1 MPQLAWEL
9 TATATHMSQA
19 QVQSLPA
26 THAAPSPSFALGQP
40 TTQPTSKRHAKKSGR
55 LSPRAAPHRS
65 QPAAAACPP
74 DAASCPP
81 ASGDTK
87 PKRIC
92 CACPETRKPR
102 DECTMMYG
110 EEKCAAQIE
119 AHKAC
124 LRAEGFNV

>member
-1 MPQLAWEL
+1 MKIAAVTDWSRETAGAQPASRDARRTRALVRTR
-9 TATATHMSQA
+9 TAT
-19 QVQSLPA
+19 
-26 THAAPSPSFALGQP
+26 
-40 TTQPTSKRHAKKSGR
+40 TQLTSKRRAKNSAR
-55 LSPRAAPHRS
+55 ISPCAAPRRA
-65 QPAAAACPP
+65 QPAAAAACPP

-102 DECTMMYG
+102 DECTMMHG

>member
-1 MPQLAWEL
+1 M
-9 TATATHMSQA
+9 
-19 QVQSLPA
+19 
-26 THAAPSPSFALGQP
+26 
-40 TTQPTSKRHAKKSGR
+40 
-55 LSPRAAPHRS
+55 
-65 QPAAAACPP
+65 CPP